1 MTQKT
6 DFDALISSLPKST
19 TTKRGDAFEL
29 VSDWALLHSSDFGHQ
44 IATIER
50 FPDWAKRNGK
60 IKDRDLG
67 VDAVATTHDGELWA
81 IQNKGYAEAT
91 AVSYNDFSNFVL
103 AAKALPGISR
113 LILVTSGPGVTGNA
127 TKINKDSDSRVI
139 ILNRTGLA
147 AACTYPEDFTAL
159 IAAVREDQKLPE
171 PFELRDDQNKAVHN
185 VMKTLR
191 TERECQVWMACGTGK
206 TVLSEALASAL
217 GAKLIIFLVPSLG
230 LMRQSRASWQRQT
243 GERGMSAIAVC
254 SDDTVGRRSDDSMVW
269 TDDEVGCEVIRDSEK
284 IAGWIKERSTAF
296 HTRPV
301 VVFTTYHSL
310 DLIVA
315 AQHVHGAP
323 SFDLAFA
330 DEAHFLVGTTK
341 DGGRIGELVKRKDD
355 GRRRLLA
362 KHRVYATA
370 TPRMLS
376 QKAAAKIKEQGA
388 RPLDS
393 MDHNSAV
400 FGPVANTLTFGEA
413 ITLSILANYQVM
425 VVAVPEKK
433 YADFVNS
440 RAYIET
446 SSDYV
451 LDAQTFAAV
460 EALKLA
466 AGLGINKVIT
476 YHNWVDDA
484 QLFARL
490 VNAEPSLPAADAI
503 WGELPAAQRESRIQ
517 RIDRPEGHIL
527 TNVRC
532 LNEGVDIPALH
543 AVLFAGNKTSPVDIA
558 QSVGRALR
566 RSPGKEQGYIIIP
579 VAVTAEDWESGT
591 LSTEERNALLTGPS
605 PYRPVFDV
613 LNALSSHDETIRHI
627 LTALRLGL
635 GTRKNSKGID
645 RDELPDTP
653 EDLKEY
659 LDGIVGEDG
668 EIPASLRVPEG
679 ATSVFGNGKIVLHA
693 AGMTEEMREQFAASM
708 RLAIVRDSTKS
719 NLSQW
724 DHVMNY
730 LVYGHGL
737 SWDEAERKVS
747 EARTATLEQ
756 EAAA

>member
-1 MTQKT
+1 MDQTT
-6 DFDALISSLPKST
+6 AFDTLFNSLPKNT

-29 VSDWALLHSSDFGHQ
+29 VSDWALLHSSDYGNQ
-44 IATIER
+44 IAMIER
-50 FPDWAKRNGK
+50 FPDWAKRNGR
-60 IKDRDLG
+60 IRDRDLG
-67 VDAVATTHDGELWA
+67 VDAIATTHDGELWA
-81 IQNKGYAEAT
+81 IQNKGYAART
-91 AVSYNDFSNFVL
+91 AVTHNDFSNFVL
-103 AAKALPGISR
+103 AAKALPGITR
-113 LILVTSGPGVTGNA
+113 LILVTSGPGLTGNA
-127 TKINKDSDSRVI
+127 TKINRDSDSRVI
-139 ILNRTGLA
+139 VLNRAWLTT
-147 AACTYPEDFTAL
+147 ACTYPEDFVAL
-159 IAAVREDQKLPE
+159 RAAARGDLEIAAPYD
-171 PFELRDDQNKAVHN
+171 LRDDQEKAVHR
-185 VMKTLR
+185 VVTTLR

-206 TVLSEALASAL
+206 TVLSEAIARAL

-254 SDDTVGRRSDDSMVW
+254 SDDSVGRPADDSMVW
-269 TDDEVGCEVIRDSEK
+269 TDEELGCEVFRDSAK
-284 IAGWIKERSTAF
+284 IAEWLKEKSSPF
-296 HTRPV
+296 HGKPV

-310 DLIVA
+310 ELIVA

-323 SFDLAFA
+323 EFDMAFA

-376 QKAAAKIKEQGA
+376 QKAAAKIKEQGVRA
-388 RPLDS
+388 LDS
-393 MDHNSAV
+393 MDHDSAV

-413 ITLSILANYQVM
+413 ITLAILANYQVM
-425 VVAVPEKK
+425 VVAVPEQK

-446 SSDYV
+446 SNDYV
-451 LDAQTFAAV
+451 LDAQTFAAI

-466 AGLGINKVIT
+466 GKLGINKVIS
-476 YHNWVDDA
+476 YHNWVADA
-484 QLFARL
+484 QLFTKL
-490 VNAEPSLPAADAI
+490 VKAEPSLPDSDTI

-532 LNEGVDIPALH
+532 LNEGVDIPSLH

-579 VAVTAEDWESGT
+579 VAVTAADWESGT
-591 LSTEERNALLTGPS
+591 LNNDERETLLSGPS

-659 LDGIVGEDG
+659 LDGIVGPDG
-668 EIPASLRVPEG
+668 EISKELRIPEG
-679 ATSVFGNGKIVLHA
+679 ATSVLGNGKIVLHA
-693 AGMTEEMREQFAASM
+693 AGMTEAMREQFAASM
-708 RLAIVRDSTKS
+708 RLAVVRDSTRS

-737 SWDEAERKVS
+737 TWDEAEAKVS
-747 EARTATLEQ
+747 AARTATAVT